1 MAKPLSEYTRKRDF
15 EITAEPAGDAPASKS
30 KASALSFVIQ
40 KHDARNLHYDFRLE
54 LDGVLKSWAVPK
66 GPSLDPSQKRLAVH
80 VEDHPLSYG
89 NFEGNIAAGQ
99 YGAGDVIVWD
109 RGVWQ
114 PHDDPHKAYAAGK
127 LKFTLVGEKL
137 SGDWALVRT
146 RLKGSGD
153 KEQWLLIKEKDQQ
166 ARPAADYDI
175 VKAQPKSVL
184 SDATVG
190 KPAPAP
196 RAKRQKAKTALPD
209 QFAPQLATLVD
220 RAPPGDWQYEIK
232 FDGYR
237 MLARIRDG
245 DVRLFTRNGHD
256 WTERLPRQV
265 KALQALK
272 LKDSW
277 LDGEVVSLNADGL
290 PDFQAL
296 QNAFDI
302 GRSLD
307 IVYYL
312 FDAPFLHGKDLRE
325 APVEQR
331 RAALKSA
338 LSGSRS
344 KLLRFSETFAA
355 NQRDIF
361 ESACDLALE
370 GVIGKRVGSPYV
382 SSRSADWIKLKC
394 RLRQEFVIVGYT
406 RPQG

>member
-1 MAKPLSEYTRKRDF
+1 
-15 EITAEPAGDAPASKS
+15 
-30 KASALSFVIQ
+30 
-40 KHDARNLHYDFRLE
+40 
-54 LDGVLKSWAVPK
+54 
-66 GPSLDPSQKRLAVH
+66 
-80 VEDHPLSYG
+80 
-89 NFEGNIAAGQ
+89 
-99 YGAGDVIVWD
+99 VWD

-196 RAKRQKAKTALPD
+196 RAKRQKAKIALPD

-245 DVRLFTRNGHD
+245 DVRLFSRNGHD

-370 GVIGKRVGSPYV
+370 GVIGKRVGSPY
-382 SSRSADWIKLKC
+382 
-394 RLRQEFVIVGYT
+394 
-406 RPQG
+406 